1 MLSIDIFNPKDSFEE
16 KALLLFAFQAE
27 ANPVYKSYL
36 EHLRINP
43 DSVQAID
50 QIPFLPIDFF
60 KTSKV
65 LSANL
70 PISRVFKSS
79 GTGNMRSKHFLVDLN
94 LYEASFLQ
102 NFEQTYGSLDEI
114 CILALLPNYQENP
127 DSSLLYM
134 MNNLIDRTVQNGS
147 EYLDLEDEFL
157 LEKLKKAKASG
168 LTTILM
174 GVSFALLDLA
184 DKYTIDLSNII
195 LMETGGMKGRR
206 KELTREELHQILKE
220 RFKLQEVH
228 SEYGMCELLSQA
240 YSKANG
246 IFHCPSWMKVYTRP
260 ILEPFGKSEFGQAG
274 VLKLIDLAN
283 VYSCAFI
290 ETADLGRVFE
300 DGSFEVLGRMDHAE
314 LRGCNLMYQ

>member
-1 MLSIDIFNPKDSFEE
+1 MLSIDIFNPEDSFEE

-36 EHLRINP
+36 EHLRVEP
-43 DSVQAID
+43 STVQSID

-60 KTSKV
+60 KTNKV

-70 PISRVFKSS
+70 PVSRVFKSS
-79 GTGNMRSKHFLVDLN
+79 GTGNTRSKHFLVDLN

-102 NFEQTYGSLDEI
+102 NFEQNYGSLDEI

-134 MNNLIDRTVQNGS
+134 MNNLIDRTARNGS
-147 EYLDLEDEFL
+147 EYLDLGDEHL
-157 LEKLKKAKASG
+157 LVKLKKAKASG
-168 LTTILM
+168 LTTILI

-184 DKYTIDLSNII
+184 DKYSIDLSNII
-195 LMETGGMKGRR
+195 LMETGGMKGKR

-220 RFKLQEVH
+220 KFKLKEVH

-246 IFHCPSWMKVYTRP
+246 VFRCPTWMKVYSRP
-260 ILEPFGKSEFGQAG
+260 MLEPFGSSEFGQTG
-274 VLKLIDLAN
+274 VLKIIDLAN

-290 ETADLGRVFE
+290 ESSDLGKVFE
-300 DGSFEVLGRMDHAE
+300 DGSFEVLGRIDHAE